1 MYNGDTLESGGAG
14 LNFLD
19 YTKLLSAKFT
29 AHGML
34 KRDVELPTLS
44 AVALACAVV
53 QLTPGVLGAVI
64 SASESKAN
72 VSSGVCAALLFCT
85 TGALVGSFV
94 APGRRVMMAVTA
106 ALPVL
111 TLVSL
116 SVFLSR
122 YLRADATVVAFSV
135 LTIVSLMAACAYA
148 TFVVTISYVSK
159 KYARRDSE
167 LNALNILMPSSS
179 IMNATFGGASGS
191 GFGCGT
197 ISTAP
202 GLGYSPPT
210 LSSTNYPQSL
220 MSGTSRSTSIPEKL
234 RDRDKAV
241 MGNDSATNEISITP
255 RRRIHNKASQCSS
268 ITLGDTEPPS
278 TNNSTSQNNQNNQN
292 NQAQSGNQNNNKIK
306 GKHSISSVLSFLQP
320 PEAPGSH
327 SPSGTKTNTLFKFP
341 HGLLTTHHISTGSK
355 SQVVHPDSFSGATK
369 NGHSPNSF
377 QFTEMSQMSPKLETS
392 PALSG
397 DLDSWE
403 VNSLEAKE
411 RLLWSLANADAN
423 TTGNRSVSGGS
434 SGLSTTSDSTGSP
447 YLLNN
452 ELNDAGFTKVEAI
465 IDHQRRSSYNPQPAM
480 PPVYLPKRAPS
491 LGHGAI
497 NPISV
502 REEDELLGHRKQ
514 LSQYDLERLSR
525 TFTSD

>member
-1 MYNGDTLESGGAG
+1 
-14 LNFLD
+14 
-19 YTKLLSAKFT
+19 
-29 AHGML
+29 ML
-34 KRDVELPTLS
+34 RIDGELPTLS
-44 AVALACAVV
+44 VVALVCAVV
-53 QLTPGVLGAVI
+53 PVTPAVLGAVI
-64 SASESKAN
+64 SVSESRAN

-85 TGALVGSFV
+85 TVALIGSFV
-94 APGRRVMMAVTA
+94 APSRRATMAVTA

-122 YLRADATVVAFSV
+122 YLQAQAIVVAFSV
-135 LTIVSLMAACAYA
+135 LTVVSLMAVCAYA
-148 TFVVTISYVSK
+148 TFIVTMSYVSK

-179 IMNATFGGASGS
+179 IMNDNIAGGA
-191 GFGCGT
+191 
-197 ISTAP
+197 IPTAP
-202 GLGYSPPT
+202 ELGYSPPT
-210 LSSTNYPQSL
+210 LSSTNYPNSL

-234 RDRDKAV
+234 RDRDKIGF
-241 MGNDSATNEISITP
+241 GNDSAANEITITP
-255 RRRIHNKASQCSS
+255 RRRIHNKASQSSS
-268 ITLGDTEPPS
+268 ITLGDSEPS
-278 TNNSTSQNNQNNQN
+278 TNNSTSQS
-292 NQAQSGNQNNNKIK
+292 QAQSGIHNKIK

-327 SPSGTKTNTLFKFP
+327 SPSGGKNNLLFKFP
-341 HGLLTTHHISTGSK
+341 HGLLATHHISTGSK
-355 SQVVHPDSFSGATK
+355 SQVVHPDSFSGTTK
-369 NGHSPNSF
+369 NGHSPKSF
-377 QFTEMSQMSPKLETS
+377 QFSELSPKVDTS

-411 RLLWSLANADAN
+411 RLLWSLANADAQ

-497 NPISV
+497 SPIAV